1 MLQIN
6 NLNLQYGDKYLFKDI
21 SVRLNGQ
28 DHVGLVGVNGTGK
41 STLLKMMVGHIETDF
56 GVITKS
62 KRATIGYLPQ
72 ELEGF
77 SPGLTLKQEAETAF
91 AHLLALQ
98 KELAQVNEQLG
109 HSDPQSPFFADLLHQ
124 QGELQHQLDESD
136 FFHIEGKIEKVLTG
150 LGFSKT
156 DMDKDCNDFS
166 GGWQMRL
173 MLAKLLLAHPS
184 FIFLDEPTNHL
195 DIESLTWLEE
205 FLKSYKGAMI
215 IISHDRAFLDNL
227 TNATW
232 ELSLGNLTVYKG
244 NYSTYLR
251 DKETRLEIERAA
263 YNNQQA
269 KIQQTMRF
277 VTRFRA
283 KSTKAKQVQSRLKQL
298 SRMEMLEL
306 EDSEQKISFRFP
318 PAATSGRLTIQAD
331 NLGKSYEEQNVF
343 SNLTLEVNRGDKVA
357 VVGVNGAGKSTL
369 VKILAGLIKPSQG
382 NIRLGHNV
390 KTSYFGQH
398 QAKELSPQLTV
409 LQTMEQVDVEQ
420 TVTSTR
426 SLLGAFLFRGDEV
439 DKKVMVLSGG
449 EKSRLALAKMMI
461 SPANLLI
468 MDEPTNHLDMMSQD
482 ILQDA
487 LNQYDGSIIVVS
499 HNRFF
504 LDGFINKVLEIKNG
518 QATMYEGN
526 LNYYLEKTTKAAAT
540 QPAAELQAGSLK
552 PDLRATKEDSNIKIS
567 AKEARKAKAELR
579 AAKNT
584 RLKPLQKQ
592 LAGLEKEIEELEDR
606 KADLEQI
613 LSDPELYNNQDAFAE
628 KNKEYQKTSEQLNRI
643 YPNWESVQEKIDKL
657 ETQFNENNI

>member
-6 NLNLQYGDKYLFKDI
+6 NLILQYGDKHLFKDI

-28 DHVGLVGVNGTGK
+28 DRVGLVGVNGTGK
-41 STLLKMMVGHIETDF
+41 STLLKMMVGNIETDF

-62 KRATIGYLPQ
+62 KQATIGYLPQ
-72 ELEGF
+72 ELEAF
-77 SPGLTLKQEAETAF
+77 APGRTLRQEAESAF
-91 AHLLALQ
+91 EHLLGLER
-98 KELAQVNEQLG
+98 ELEQINNQLG
-109 HSDPQSPFFADLLHQ
+109 ISDPQSAFFADLLHQ
-124 QGELQHQLDESD
+124 QGELQYQLDESD
-136 FFHIEGKIEKVLTG
+136 FFHIEGKIEKVLSG
-150 LGFSKT
+150 LGFSLL

-173 MLAKLLLAHPS
+173 MLAKLLLTHPS

-205 FLKSYKGAMI
+205 FLKTYKGAMI

-251 DKETRLEIERAA
+251 DKETRLEIQKAA

-277 VTRFRA
+277 VTRFSA
-283 KSTKAKQVQSRLKQL
+283 KSTKAKQVQSRLKQM
-298 SRMEMLEL
+298 SHMELLEL
-306 EDSEQKISFRFP
+306 EDSEQKITFHFP
-318 PAATSGRLTIQAD
+318 PATSSGRLAMQAED
-331 NLGKSYEEQNVF
+331 LGKSYEATKVF
-343 SNLTLEVNRGDKVA
+343 GNLSLEINRGDKVA

-369 VKILAGLIKPSQG
+369 VKMLAGLIKPSQG

-390 KTSYFGQH
+390 KISYFGQH

-409 LQTMEQVDVEQ
+409 LQTMDQVEVEQ

-426 SLLGAFLFRGDEV
+426 SLLGAFLFRGDDV
-439 DKKVMVLSGG
+439 DKKVIVLSGG

-461 SPANLLI
+461 SPANLLV

-482 ILQDA
+482 ILQKA

-504 LDGFINKVLEIKNG
+504 LDGFINKVLEIKDG
-518 QATMYEGN
+518 QTTMYEGN
-526 LNYYLEKTTKAAAT
+526 LNYYLEKTTKPATTKPATSPRKEGTLNSETQAA
-540 QPAAELQAGSLK
+540 
-552 PDLRATKEDSNIKIS
+552 KEDNNIKLS
-567 AKEARKAKAELR
+567 AKESRKAKAEIR
-579 AAKNT
+579 TAKN
-584 RLKPLQKQ
+584 LQMKPLKKK
-592 LAGLEKEIEELEDR
+592 LAAQEREIEELEDI
-606 KADLEQI
+606 KANLEKV
-613 LSDPELYNNQDAFAE
+613 LSDPELYNNPDAFAD
-628 KNKEYQKTSEQLNRI
+628 KNKEYQNINERLNRI
-643 YPNWESVQEKIDKL
+643 YPEWESMQGNID
-657 ETQFNENNI
+657 